1 MHIYQT
7 LINALSAH
15 MIHIN
20 LNMIFYTH
28 VEHSPT
34 KTTHISPSLE
44 RVPLHL
50 NCDLSLH
57 LFPAQALLSS
67 LLGSSPSVFWSAC
80 LALPVRGPDGC
91 CLWDAQRWPG
101 YPGDCASWSQWCKTL
116 EMESCI
122 FQSVLS
128 QSDSKLSLLDNAHNI
143 VLCYSLTL
151 HLCSGSIVGW
161 GVTYC
166 WTV

>member
-1 MHIYQT
+1 M
-7 LINALSAH
+7 LSVGCSKVAR
-15 MIHIN
+15 
-20 LNMIFYTH
+20 LPDY
-28 VEHSPT
+28 P
-34 KTTHISPSLE
+34 
-44 RVPLHL
+44 
-50 NCDLSLH
+50 D
-57 LFPAQALLSS
+57 AQRWP
-67 LLGSSPSVFWSAC
+67 GYP
-80 LALPVRGPDGC
+80 
-91 CLWDAQRWPG
+91 DAQRWPG

>member
-1 MHIYQT
+1 MV
-7 LINALSAH
+7 
-15 MIHIN
+15 HIN

-101 YPGDCASWSQWCKTL
+101 YQITLMLKGGQVTLMLKGGQVTLVTVLRGHSGVKHLKWKVVFFSRFSASQIQNLVC
-116 EMESCI
+116 
-122 FQSVLS
+122 
-128 QSDSKLSLLDNAHNI
+128 
-143 VLCYSLTL
+143 
-151 HLCSGSIVGW
+151 
-161 GVTYC
+161 
-166 WTV
+166 